1 MRTDTRR
8 TDTRELIRGVAL
20 DLFAERGYDATSLRE
35 IAERLGVTKAA
46 VYYHFRTKE
55 EILASL
61 FDEQIAGI
69 DAIIEWARGQEPGP
83 ERRRGIVQR
92 YAALRTGESGEQF
105 GRLIHSQQALK
116 QFAPG
121 KEMHGRMEQLSELL
135 AGPGDTLDDAIRA
148 RLALI
153 AVHLGQFGP
162 ALAGTS
168 DERHAAAL
176 RVALDLVDRPAAAT
190 TGSASSPRP

>member
-61 FDEQIAGI
+61 FDEQLAGI
-69 DAIIEWARGQEPGP
+69 DEIVEWARGQEPGVARSR
-83 ERRRGIVQR
+83 EIVRR
-92 YAALRTGESGEQF
+92 YAALRSGESGEQF
-105 GRLIHSQQALK
+105 GRLIQAQQALK

-121 KEMHGRMEQLSELL
+121 HEMHRRMERLGELL
-135 AGPGDTLDDAIRA
+135 TGPDDSVEERLRS
-148 RLALI
+148 RLALAAI
-153 AVHLGQFGP
+153 HLGHFGSQP
-162 ALAGTS
+162 TDDL
-168 DERHAAAL
+168 DERRAAAL
-176 RVALDLVDRPAAAT
+176 RVALQLVDRA
-190 TGSASSPRP
+190 

>member
-1 MRTDTRR
+1 MRPDSRR
-8 TDTRELIRGVAL
+8 TDTREQIRGVAL

-61 FDEQIAGI
+61 FDEQLAGI
-69 DAIIEWARGQEPGP
+69 DAIIEWARAQEPGV

-105 GRLIHSQQALK
+105 GRLIQAQQALK
-116 QFAPG
+116 EFAPG
-121 KEMHGRMEQLSELL
+121 KEMHRRLDQLCEFL
-135 AGPGDTLDDAIRA
+135 GDPGDSPDEWLRA
-148 RLALI
+148 RLALF
-153 AVHLGQFGP
+153 AVHLGEFAP
-162 ALAGTS
+162 ALAGS
-168 DERHAAAL
+168 LDERRAAAL
-176 RVALDLVDRPAAAT
+176 RVALELVAGR
-190 TGSASSPRP
+190 